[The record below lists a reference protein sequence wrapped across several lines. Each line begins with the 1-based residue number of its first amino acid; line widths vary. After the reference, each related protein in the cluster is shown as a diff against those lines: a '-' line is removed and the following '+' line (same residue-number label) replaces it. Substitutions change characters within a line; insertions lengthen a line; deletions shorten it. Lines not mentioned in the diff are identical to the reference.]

1 MTQPSPFDAVGRSV
15 TAHARE
21 LVAIRRDLHAHPE
34 LGRSEVR
41 TTAVVA
47 ERLEAAGVPVRRLRA
62 SGLLADLGA
71 RRPTRIIGLRADL
84 DALPIREQTGLPFA
98 SRTEGV
104 SHSCGHDVH
113 TTAALGATL
122 ALKSIEGHLESLGIG
137 VRVIFQ
143 PAEEVMPGG
152 AEDVMSQGGLDGVER
167 IFALH
172 CDPSLDVGQVGLR
185 VGPVTAAASQVEV
198 TVTGRGGHTS
208 RPHLTE
214 DLTFAL
220 AKVVTDVPAALSRR
234 MDPRAGAALVWGS
247 VHSGGAHNVIPSTG
261 KASGTLRMLDADA
274 WEGSELL
281 IHELVRSVVEPYRVT
296 ADVSVVRGVPPVV
309 NDAASIEALTL
320 AVQGAGAVAASI
332 PQSLGG
338 EDFAWYLTRIPGAMA
353 RLGTRG
359 VGGPTYDLHRG
370 DIVVDENSIA
380 IGARTLA
387 GAVLGSAGLSQPV
400 RPETSAGTPPELAS
414 PVTVGPSAGSSARG
428 ARVPTRA
435 PVPDR

>member
-1 MTQPSPFDAVGRSV
+1 MTESSPFDAIRRSV
-15 TAHARE
+15 TANTDE

-47 ERLEAAGVPVRRLRA
+47 DRLEAAGIAVRRLRA
-62 SGLLADLGA
+62 SGLLVDLGA
-71 RRPTRIIGLRADL
+71 RQPSRLIGLRADL

-98 SRTEGV
+98 SRTDGV

-113 TTAALGATL
+113 TAAALGATL
-122 ALKSIEGHLESLGIG
+122 ALASIEDHLDARG
-137 VRVIFQ
+137 VGARVIFQ

-172 CDPSLDVGQVGLR
+172 CDPSLDVGEVGLR
-185 VGPVTAAASQVEV
+185 VGPVTAAANQVDV
-198 TVTGRGGHTS
+198 TLTGRGGHTS

-220 AKVVTDVPAALSRR
+220 AKLVTDVPAALSRR

-247 VHSGGAHNVIPSTG
+247 IHSGGAHNVIPSTG

-274 WEGSELL
+274 WEGSERLL
-281 IHELVRSVVEPYRVT
+281 DELVKAVVAPYGVT
-296 ADVSVVRGVPPVV
+296 ADVSIVRGVPPVV
-309 NDAASIEALTL
+309 NDAASIEALTQ
-320 AVQGAGAVAASI
+320 AVHGADAIAAPT

-338 EDFAWYLTRIPGAMA
+338 EDFAWYLTRVPGAMA
-353 RLGTRG
+353 RLGTRS

-370 DIVVDENSIA
+370 DIVIDEDAIA

-387 GAVLGSAGLSQPV
+387 GAVLGSVALPQPAGPV
-400 RPETSAGTPPELAS
+400 LPVGVPAGTPVA
-414 PVTVGPSAGSSARG
+414 
-428 ARVPTRA
+428 
-435 PVPDR
+435 DR